1 MRDVRANKSM
11 STLEKIYERAVE
23 TRDKCR
29 RRVLLQSEVQE
40 QVKELWSELLGAYP
54 EDSEQW
60 RIADRSR
67 REHTDWWSV
76 PKMSQYAEKDDCVNI
91 EVVIRTIEEISGKSA
106 LSKPR
111 SVAKKHT
118 DVRFHLTPSA
128 AVTGR
133 TAWDIFEIYKDRY
146 GKKFLLAII
155 VAVVLL
161 LAFVHWQT
169 PVGKNVS
176 LFGFNLYVKHGD
188 AAK

>member
-1 MRDVRANKSM
+1 M
-11 STLEKIYERAVE
+11 STLEKVYERAVE
-23 TRDKCR
+23 AREKCK

-67 REHTDWWSV
+67 REHTNWWSV

-91 EVVIRTIEEISGKSA
+91 EVIIRTIEEISGKSA
-106 LSKPR
+106 SRTPQA
-111 SVAKKHT
+111 VTKKHSE
-118 DVRFHLTPSA
+118 VGSHQTPRA
-128 AVTGR
+128 VVTGR
-133 TAWDIFEIYKDRY
+133 TGWDIFETYKDRY
-146 GKKFLLAII
+146 GKKFVLGVI
-155 VAVVLL
+155 VAAVLL

-188 AAK
+188 AEKQRKP